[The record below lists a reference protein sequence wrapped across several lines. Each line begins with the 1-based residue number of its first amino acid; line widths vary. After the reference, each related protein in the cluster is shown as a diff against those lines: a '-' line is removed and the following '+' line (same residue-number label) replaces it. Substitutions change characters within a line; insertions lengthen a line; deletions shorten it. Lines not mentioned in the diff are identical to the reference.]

1 MKKKGEVVKRKKK
14 KKLTQKEQMA
24 LKPVPGK
31 PIKTSRVSLFVM

>member
-1 MKKKGEVVKRKKK
+1 MKKKGEVVKRKK